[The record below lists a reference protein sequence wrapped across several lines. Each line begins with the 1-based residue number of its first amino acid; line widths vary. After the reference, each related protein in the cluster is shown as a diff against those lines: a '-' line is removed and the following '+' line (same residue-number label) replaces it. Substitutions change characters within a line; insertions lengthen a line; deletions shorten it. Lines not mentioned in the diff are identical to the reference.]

1 MPFLI
6 PSTRNGALR
15 NRTTDSKGLLPIP
28 SRSPLL
34 LAMLCGVTVYPGVH
48 FAFFPSQ
55 VLADPVGGQFPFPPF
70 LADGSLGNGKYR
82 GYFPSG

>member
-1 MPFLI
+1 
-6 PSTRNGALR
+6 
-15 NRTTDSKGLLPIP
+15 
-28 SRSPLL
+28 
-34 LAMLCGVTVYPGVH
+34 MLCGVTVYPGVH